1 MKHRNLLNS
10 CARCCFEDDYQCGDE
25 VADPLKAVIADTQP
39 QMKCAGDEPH
49 KQNKESQMFAA
60 AQCETQKL
68 DHVLPFCPTPI
79 SAAASERSIK
89 ASMESFD
96 VQKETADM
104 QLQMGSAGE
113 DCDKQNKEFQTIVT
127 T

>member
-1 MKHRNLLNS
+1 MSIAASETTTKAVTESL
-10 CARCCFEDDYQCGDE
+10 D
-25 VADPLKAVIADTQP
+25 VLKADIADIKLQI
-39 QMKCAGDEPH
+39 KRAGDERN
-49 KQNKESQMFAA
+49 KQNKEFQMIAT
-60 AQCETQKL
+60 AQCETQKP
-68 DHVLPFCPTPI
+68 DHALPFCPTPI

-127 T
+127 A